1 MKHTSRS
8 MLFFHGENLFIYLSV
23 KSFLYRNFSNF
34 TKEIVRNRTIL
45 KINTRIQNLLK
56 SIQFFVRII
65 LSIEYHPFVN
75 SILLSIL
82 LKQQTKNPKKYHL
95 SKTYHFSIINLK
107 KKEEEAIRNGKDF
120 QNFEQQDRK
129 DRKVKRESY
138 SSESWKWS
146 DLLIFDEI
154 TRGSFTPVVSFRPLC
169 RLARKKA
176 GTSPSPVFTIR
187 KLSCWPGQ

>member
-23 KSFLYRNFSNF
+23 KLFLYRNFSNF

-82 LKQQTKNPKKYHL
+82 LKQQMKNPINIKNL
-95 SKTYHFSIINLK
+95 SFFYNKLKEKRRRSNQKRKGFSK
-107 KKEEEAIRNGKDF
+107 FRAARSK
-120 QNFEQQDRK
+120 
-129 DRKVKRESY
+129 
-138 SSESWKWS
+138 
-146 DLLIFDEI
+146 
-154 TRGSFTPVVSFRPLC
+154 GSKS
-169 RLARKKA
+169 
-176 GTSPSPVFTIR
+176 
-187 KLSCWPGQ
+187 

>member
-1 MKHTSRS
+1 

-23 KSFLYRNFSNF
+23 KLFLYRNFSNF

-82 LKQQTKNPKKYHL
+82 LKQQTKNPIKNYL

-107 KKEEEAIRNGKDF
+107 KKEEEAIRNEKDF
-120 QNFEQQDRK
+120 QNFEQ
-129 DRKVKRESY
+129 
-138 SSESWKWS
+138 
-146 DLLIFDEI
+146 
-154 TRGSFTPVVSFRPLC
+154 
-169 RLARKKA
+169 
-176 GTSPSPVFTIR
+176 
-187 KLSCWPGQ
+187 